1 VAVDIVLLG
10 PPGAGKGTQAQ
21 RVASSLGLA
30 HLSTGEIFRGHIAD
44 KTAIG
49 LEVKALLDR
58 GQLAPDELT
67 CHMVEEW
74 VGREASQAGCVFDG
88 FPRSES
94 QARTLDEMLSRYGR
108 TVTMAIHIEV
118 SDDEVV
124 GRLAARRT
132 CPLCGRIYNLR
143 FDPPKR
149 EGLCDNPDCDGQPL
163 VHRED
168 DREEVIRE
176 RLQVY
181 HRNDDPILR
190 YYAAQGKL
198 RVIEAEGLPFEGVF
212 EKIESLL
219 TATGLERAS

>member
-67 CHMVEEW
+67 CQMVEEW
-74 VGREASQAGCVFDG
+74 VSRKASESGCVFDG

-94 QARTLDEMLSRYGR
+94 QASSLDAILSSLGR
-108 TVTMAIHIEV
+108 SVTMAIHIEV

-124 GRLAARRT
+124 KRLAARRT

-149 EGLCDNPDCDGQPL
+149 DGLCDNPDCDGQPL
-163 VHRED
+163 LQRDD

-198 RVIEAEGLPFEGVF
+198 RVVEAEGLPFDGVF

-219 TATGLERAS
+219 TATGLERVS